1 MMRKVLVFT
10 AATTAAADLGC
21 QVDATGIVSDG
32 LNSALAIWAA
42 EKRCQ
47 GQWITASPIK
57 CATDVTTSVAAVTHL
72 ASSIAGTIKACGQV
86 KFGDSAVCGIAA
98 NNMVS
103 ASAGLAEAGEIIAD
117 KCATPV
123 GSKAPWNG
131 DVLGGSTQ
139 LGKCTADM
147 SGSINGIFSVAN
159 TLERLKANCADD
171 HCPITALDAAGV
183 LGSLGGSITAA
194 VGDCTKYNNPSHD
207 ASATDCVGAIMGA
220 VSQLSATVDQTK
232 IMSQSCAAQARLY
245 SQPAAQSSTMPVMAL
260 VAALPVTAVVSFLL
274 GRRVSSR
281 TRQEVELELGNSLE

>member
-1 MMRKVLVFT
+1 MMRKVLAFT

-47 GQWITASPIK
+47 GQWITTSPIK

-86 KFGDSAVCGIAA
+86 TFGDNAVCGIAA

-103 ASAGLAEAGEIIAD
+103 ATAGLAEAGEIIAD
-117 KCATPV
+117 KCAHA
-123 GSKAPWNG
+123 SKAPWDG

-139 LGKCTADM
+139 LGECTADM
-147 SGSINGIFSVAN
+147 SGSINGIFSAAN
-159 TLERLKANCADD
+159 TLDRLKANCADD
-171 HCPITALDAAGV
+171 HCPITALDAVGV
-183 LGSLGGSITAA
+183 LASLGGSITAA
-194 VGDCTKYNNPSHD
+194 VGDCATYTNPSHD

-232 IMSQSCAAQARLY
+232 IMKQSCAAPARLY
-245 SQPAAQSSTMPVMAL
+245 SQSAAQSSTMPAMAL
-260 VAALPVTAVVSFLL
+260 VAALPVTGVVSFLL